1 MNPYVSL
8 ARNAVEQFVKTG
20 TAMTPGGDWDEKILK
35 EKSGVFVTIENGEK
49 LRGCIGTYLP
59 TKQNIAQEIIYNAIA
74 AASEDSRF
82 HPITEEELSGLSYT
96 VYVLSEP
103 EPAKSVDELNPKKY
117 GIILCSAANPK
128 KCGLLLPDL
137 EGIDSVERQLF
148 ACSQKAGLDL
158 AQENCH
164 LFKFK
169 VKKYCDPKNN

>member
-8 ARNAVEQFVKTG
+8 ARNAVEYFVKTG
-20 TAMTPGGDWDEKILK
+20 ATITPGDDLAEKILK
-35 EKSGVFVTIENGEK
+35 EKSGIFVTIENKDK

-82 HPITEEELSGLSYT
+82 YPITEKELPELSYT

-103 EPAKSVDELNPKKY
+103 EPVKVVSELNPQKY
-117 GIILCSAANPK
+117 GVILCSVADPK

-137 EGIDSVERQLF
+137 EGIDSIEKQLF

-158 AQENCH
+158 VKENCH

-169 VKKYCDPKNN
+169 VKKYRDVKKD